1 MLEGGFVLN
10 DGDLVLNDGDLVL
23 DGVLVEDD
31 GALVETVVEGA
42 LLEVGDFVDEGRLVL
57 IFCIG
62 IYSLRS
68 WRRRSFRL
76 VVTRA
81 IKLDDI
87 GKLLL
92 QEFI

>member
-1 MLEGGFVLN
+1 MLEGCLVLL

-23 DGVLVEDD
+23 DGLLVEDD

-42 LLEVGDFVDEGRLVL
+42 LLEVGDFVDEGRFVL

-68 WRRRSFRL
+68 CRRRSFRL
-76 VVTRA
+76 VVTLA

-87 GKLLL
+87 G
-92 QEFI
+92 